1 MHWAPVADSTCR
13 WGRPCQSAQHATVSG
28 PHPNLG
34 NDIQR
39 SFECSTRA
47 ELERG
52 FQPTVAPAAPSEPE
66 SAPAHAISISRSY
79 AVCNP
84 DLHLVAI
91 QICILVILVFEIEAE
106 QVRSL
111 PAFKVRSLETLVG
124 LQLGSATH

>member
-34 NDIQR
+34 TDIRR
-39 SFECSTRA
+39 SFECPNRA

-52 FQPTVAPAAPSEPE
+52 YQPTPPSLSP
-66 SAPAHAISISRSY
+66 PRPMDAISISRSY
-79 AVCNP
+79 AVYNP

-91 QICILVILVFEIEAE
+91 QIYIQVILVFEIEAGS
-106 QVRSL
+106 VAS
-111 PAFKVRSLETLVG
+111 G
-124 LQLGSATH
+124 LQSSVA